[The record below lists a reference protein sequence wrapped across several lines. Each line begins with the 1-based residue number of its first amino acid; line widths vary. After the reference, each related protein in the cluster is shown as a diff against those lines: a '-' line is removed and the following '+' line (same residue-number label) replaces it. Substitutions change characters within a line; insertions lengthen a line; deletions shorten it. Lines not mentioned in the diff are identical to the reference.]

1 LQPTIRCASRRREWH
16 ESGSTPA
23 LCVLC
28 NACKAR
34 GAERPTGE
42 VWRRALMRRSAQTLN
57 PRAAAIRVFQRAA
70 GLAYR
75 PTSAWCGTGLAERCI
90 IAPGTCSIV
99 QASDDTNSQRL
110 LWVFDDGF
118 GIRTNSANGPI
129 TICGSCQEVPV
140 IRSLPFADAASNMEI
155 SNKKQV

>member
-1 LQPTIRCASRRREWH
+1 
-16 ESGSTPA
+16 
-23 LCVLC
+23 
-28 NACKAR
+28 
-34 GAERPTGE
+34 
-42 VWRRALMRRSAQTLN
+42 MRRSAQTLN

-118 GIRTNSANGPI
+118 GIRKNSANGPI

-140 IRSLPFADAASNMEI
+140 TTIHRLGLDRAKAGLGSPLRSGVEPPKWGQFISLRDRSAA
-155 SNKKQV
+155 KLDTP